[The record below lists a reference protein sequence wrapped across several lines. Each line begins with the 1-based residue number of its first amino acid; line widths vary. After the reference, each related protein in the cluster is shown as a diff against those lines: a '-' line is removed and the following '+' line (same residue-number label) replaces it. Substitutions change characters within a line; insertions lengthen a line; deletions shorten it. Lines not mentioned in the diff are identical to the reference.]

1 MCSVPIHDVWSDP
14 RRVEMTDVAEPRD
27 PGAPDDRRTE
37 PERPRL
43 GAAIREARLKAGI
56 SQRELAR
63 RLSLSSG
70 MISQIETEQ
79 TQPSVTTLLAISRAL
94 DVSLDGLFRLDAEA
108 PAVRHEPVPVAGRS
122 VAPSGSLP
130 RLADM
135 ILREDNRSVIRMA
148 AGVQWHLLTPD
159 QRHPVLFMMV
169 TYPAGAETAVGGEYV
184 RHPDSEYFLLLEGE
198 LEVSIEFET
207 DTVRA
212 GDSMWFDSTRPHR
225 FVNLTDRAARGV
237 WFLLSKE

>member
-1 MCSVPIHDVWSDP
+1 MCSVPSHEVWSDP
-14 RRVEMTDVAEPRD
+14 RRVEMTDATGTGSAGASAERS
-27 PGAPDDRRTE
+27 AE

-108 PAVRHEPVPVAGRS
+108 PAERGE
-122 VAPSGSLP
+122 APPASGKPLAAPGSLP
-130 RLADM
+130 RLAEM
-135 ILREDNRSVIRMA
+135 VLREDKRSIIRMA
-148 AGVQWHLLTPD
+148 AGVQWQLLTPD

-184 RHPDSEYFLLLEGE
+184 RHPDYEYFLLLEGE
-198 LEVSIEFET
+198 LEVSIEFES
-207 DTVRA
+207 DVIRA

-225 FVNLTDRAARGV
+225 FVNLSESDARGV
-237 WFLLSKE
+237 WFLLPKE

>member
-1 MCSVPIHDVWSDP
+1 
-14 RRVEMTDVAEPRD
+14 MTDATKVRATGP
-27 PGAPDDRRTE
+27 ADDRRSE

-43 GAAIREARLKAGI
+43 GAAIREARLRAGI

-70 MISQIETEQ
+70 AISQIETEQ
-79 TQPSVTTLLAISRAL
+79 TQPSVTTLLAISKAL

-108 PAVRHEPVPVAGRS
+108 PAAREQAGEAATLTERAPAAGKGVVPGGGGG
-122 VAPSGSLP
+122 PLP
-130 RLADM
+130 RLTDM
-135 ILREDNRSVIRMA
+135 ILREDNRSAIRMA

-159 QRHPVLFMMV
+159 QRHPILFMMV
-169 TYPAGAETAVGGEYV
+169 TYPAGAETAIGGEYV
-184 RHPDSEYFLLLEGE
+184 RHPDYEYFLLLEGE

-207 DTVRA
+207 DVVRA

-225 FVNLTDRAARGV
+225 FVNLTDHAARGV
-237 WFLLSKE
+237 WFLLPKE